1 MTTLKKMILFLGQT
15 TAGRHH
21 DYTLLK
27 QALPPELP
35 WFELITLLA
44 DLGFQG
50 IQSDYVGDEIHIPH
64 KKPRK
69 SKQNPEP
76 HLSDQQKLDN
86 QALGRVRVLVE
97 HAIAGLKRFNILTH
111 PFRNHSEGFDDD
123 VIFVCAGLWN
133 FYLSY

>member
-1 MTTLKKMILFLGQT
+1 MTTLKKMIIFLGQT
-15 TAGRHH
+15 QGGRPH

-27 QALPPELP
+27 EAFPPEFP
-35 WFELITLLA
+35 WFELISLLV

-50 IQSDYVGDEIHIPH
+50 IKTDYTGDDIQIPT

-76 HLSDQQKLDN
+76 QLSDEHKQAN
-86 QALGRVRVLVE
+86 QALSRVRILVE
-97 HAIAGLKRFNILTH
+97 NALAGLKRFNILVY
-111 PFRNHSEGFDDD
+111 PFRNRSENFDDD

-133 FYLSY
+133 FYLS